1 MKQGKIGERQDNPCN
16 RIIRGFFLTAW
27 DKKKRGGRE
36 SLGGETPS
44 SCQLPLIYCSFIS
57 FLSFI
62 LSVFHL
68 CSIIRPTRFATSKQ
82 NISLR
87 SNENIDVFNFRDV
100 VIRLSSVW

>member
-44 SCQLPLIYCSFIS
+44 FCQLPLIYCSFIS

-68 CSIIRPTRFATSKQ
+68 CSIIRPTRFVLQSKTFLFAQ
-82 NISLR
+82 MKI
-87 SNENIDVFNFRDV
+87 
-100 VIRLSSVW
+100 